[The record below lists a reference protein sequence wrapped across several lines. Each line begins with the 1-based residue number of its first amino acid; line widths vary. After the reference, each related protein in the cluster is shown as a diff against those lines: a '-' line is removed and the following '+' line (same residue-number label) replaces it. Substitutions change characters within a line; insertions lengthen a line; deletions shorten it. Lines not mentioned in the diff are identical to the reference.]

1 MELHQV
7 RYFVTLAQT
16 LNFTRAA
23 EACNVTQ
30 PALTRAIQ
38 RLEGELGGALVQR
51 ERNLTQL
58 SELGRLML
66 PLLEQ
71 TLAAAEAA
79 KDHAKRF
86 RKSEVAVLRLGLV
99 PSISPRVVAGV
110 LAELLRRMPSLEIEL
125 KEAPQDELVIQLMEG
140 ELDAALLV
148 EAGEF
153 PERIDRWPLF
163 AEGYRVAFAAG
174 HRFAA
179 MERVPASAICS
190 EIVVRRPACD
200 AASRLQALA
209 ETNQAPMLRHLGAT
223 EEQIQHLAALS
234 LGIALVPEHL
244 PVLPALATRPVSG
257 VDLRRKLVLAAVGG
271 RRHSPALDTF
281 LKLSRARNL
290 RAELGMA

>member
-7 RYFVTLAQT
+7 RYFVTLSQT

-58 SELGRLML
+58 TELGRLML

-79 KDHAKRF
+79 KDHARRF

-99 PSISPRVVAGV
+99 PSISTRVVAGV
-110 LAELLRRMPSLEIEL
+110 LAELVRRIPSLELEL
-125 KEAPQDELVIQLMEG
+125 KEAPQDELVAQLLAG
-140 ELDAALLV
+140 ELDVALLV

-153 PERIDRWPLF
+153 PERLDRWPLF
-163 AEGYRVAFAAG
+163 AEAYRVAFAAG
-174 HRFAA
+174 HPFAA
-179 MERVPASAICS
+179 MEQVPAAAICS
-190 EIVVRRPACD
+190 EIVVRRPCCD
-200 AASRLQALA
+200 AASRLHEIAA
-209 ETNQAPMLRHLGAT
+209 SDRAPMLRHLGET
-223 EEQIQHLAALS
+223 EEQIQHLVALS

-244 PVLPALATRPVSG
+244 PVLPSLATRPVEG
-257 VDLRRKLVLAAVGG
+257 ELRRKLVLAAVGG
-271 RRHSPALDTF
+271 RRRSPALDSF

-290 RAELGMA
+290 RAELGIA